1 MKKIIL
7 FLFCI
12 LFAQESYE
20 GQITFDYNGT
30 VDGSFTS
37 IVQDSIP
44 IGFAFNQEG
53 ADTSYFIMG
62 AFTEQ
67 ENNEFD
73 LFLAV
78 LQDTTFPVQP
88 RTWDIPGQ
96 GNLEDPLSLESIV
109 IFIPELDSVFVLDL
123 IETLTDTTG
132 SDSLALDS
140 LFESLFFEL
149 NDNLYLGLPDFFGNN
164 QGVLE
169 ISEISDSSLS
179 GDFYATLTKPVLT
192 WPLQSINIDNGLFV
206 FNEISL
212 PVLAVK
218 SKPKV
223 PERLILFPA
232 YPNPFNPSTTVRFS
246 VLDTKQPLSLHIY
259 DIDGRLI
266 ETLFSGYVMPGF
278 HEVQWNARQ
287 HPSGIY
293 FAMFRSGYIM
303 QSTKLILIK

>member
-206 FNEISL
+206 FNKISL

>member
-1 MKKIIL
+1 MKIFIP
-7 FLFCI
+7 FIFCFC
-12 LFAQESYE
+12 LAQESYTGE
-20 GQITFDYNGT
+20 ITFDYNGT
-30 VDGSFTS
+30 VSGSFTS
-37 IVQDSIP
+37 IIQDSIP

-96 GNLEDPLSLESIV
+96 GNPLDPLSLESIV

-132 SDSLALDS
+132 GDSLALDS

-179 GDFYATLTKPVLT
+179 GDFYVTLTKPVLT

-206 FNEISL
+206 FNKISL

>member
-1 MKKIIL
+1 MKIIIPL
-7 FLFCI
+7 LFCI
-12 LFAQESYE
+12 LLAQESYE
-20 GQITFDYNGT
+20 GEITFDYTGTENGF
-30 VDGSFTS
+30 FTS
-37 IVQDSIP
+37 IIQDSIVT
-44 IGFAFNQEG
+44 GFAYNQMG
-53 ADTSYFIMG
+53 LDTSYVIMMSI
-62 AFTEQ
+62 TEQ

-88 RTWDIPGQ
+88 RTWNIPGQ

-132 SDSLALDS
+132 GDSLALDS

-149 NDNLYLGLPDFFGNN
+149 IDIIYLGIA
-164 QGVLE
+164 GVIE
-169 ISEISDSSLS
+169 ISALTDSTVF
-179 GDFYATLTKPVLT
+179 GGFYATMWKPLF
-192 WPLQSINIDNGLFV
+192 SFIDINNGE
-206 FNEISL
+206 FNFT
-212 PVLAVK
+212 
-218 SKPKV
+218 KV
-223 PERLILFPA
+223 PLPDLSIKSRPAIPEMVTVYPA

-266 ETLFSGYVMPGF
+266 ETLFSGYVMLGF

-287 HPSGIY
+287 HPSGVY
-293 FAMFRSGYIM
+293 FAVLQSGHIM

>member
-1 MKKIIL
+1 MKKIIP

-12 LFAQESYE
+12 LFAQESYTGE
-20 GQITFDYNGT
+20 ITFDYNGT
-30 VDGSFTS
+30 VSGSFTS
-37 IVQDSIP
+37 IIQDSIP

-132 SDSLALDS
+132 GDSLALDS

-192 WPLQSINIDNGLFV
+192 WPLQSINIDNGLFI
-206 FNEISL
+206 FNKISL
-212 PVLAVK
+212 PALTVK
-218 SKPKV
+218 SKPKI

-293 FAMFRSGYIM
+293 FAMFRSGHIM

>member
-1 MKKIIL
+1 MKIYIP
-7 FLFCI
+7 FIFCFC
-12 LFAQESYE
+12 LAQESYTGE
-20 GQITFDYNGT
+20 ITFDYNGT
-30 VDGSFTS
+30 ESGSFTS
-37 IVQDSIP
+37 IIQDSIP

-109 IFIPELDSVFVLDL
+109 IVIPELDSVFVLDL

-132 SDSLALDS
+132 GDSLALDS

-149 NDNLYLGLPDFFGNN
+149 SNNLYLGLPDFFGNN

-206 FNEISL
+206 FNKISL

-246 VLDTKQPLSLHIY
+246 VLNTKQPLSLHIY
-259 DIDGRLI
+259 DIDGRMI

>member
-1 MKKIIL
+1 MKIFIP
-7 FLFCI
+7 FIFCFC
-12 LFAQESYE
+12 LAQESYT
-20 GQITFDYNGT
+20 GAITFDYNGT
-30 VDGSFTS
+30 VSGPFTS
-37 IVQDSIP
+37 IIQDSIP

-73 LFLAV
+73 LFLAI

-96 GNLEDPLSLESIV
+96 GNPLDPLSLESIV

-132 SDSLALDS
+132 GDSLALDS

-149 NDNLYLGLPDFFGNN
+149 SDNLYLGLPDFFGNN

-206 FNEISL
+206 FNKISL

-232 YPNPFNPSTTVRFS
+232 YPNPFNPVTTIRFS
-246 VLDTKQPLSLHIY
+246 
-259 DIDGRLI
+259 I
-266 ETLFSGYVMPGF
+266 ETYSNGSLRIFDITGRMVELLINKPFSPGEY
-278 HEVQWNARQ
+278 EVEWYAGEQ
-287 HPSGIY
+287 PSGVY
-293 FAMFRSGYIM
+293 FAVLQSGHTM

>member
-1 MKKIIL
+1 MKIFIP

-12 LFAQESYE
+12 LLAQESYE
-20 GQITFDYNGT
+20 GEITFDYTGT
-30 VDGSFTS
+30 ENGSFTS
-37 IVQDSIP
+37 IIQDSIVT
-44 IGFAFNQEG
+44 GFAYNQMG
-53 ADTSYFIMG
+53 LDTSYVIMMSI
-62 AFTEQ
+62 TEQ

-132 SDSLALDS
+132 GDSLALDS

-149 NDNLYLGLPDFFGNN
+149 IDIIYLGIA
-164 QGVLE
+164 GVIE
-169 ISEISDSSLS
+169 ISALTDSTVF
-179 GDFYATLTKPVLT
+179 GGFYATMWKPLF
-192 WPLQSINIDNGLFV
+192 SFIDINNGE
-206 FNEISL
+206 FNFT
-212 PVLAVK
+212 
-218 SKPKV
+218 KV
-223 PERLILFPA
+223 PLPDLSIKSRPAIPEMVTVYPA

-266 ETLFSGYVMPGF
+266 ETLFSGYVMLGF

-287 HPSGIY
+287 HPSGVY
-293 FAMFRSGYIM
+293 FAVLQSGHIM

>member
-1 MKKIIL
+1 MKIFIP
-7 FLFCI
+7 FIFCFC
-12 LFAQESYE
+12 LAQESYTGE
-20 GQITFDYNGT
+20 ITFDYNGT
-30 VDGSFTS
+30 VSGSFTS
-37 IVQDSIP
+37 IIQDSIP

-96 GNLEDPLSLESIV
+96 GNPLDPLSLESIV

-132 SDSLALDS
+132 GDSLALDS

-206 FNEISL
+206 FNKISL

-223 PERLILFPA
+223 PERLRLFPA

-293 FAMFRSGYIM
+293 FAMFRSGHIM

>member
-1 MKKIIL
+1 MKIFIP
-7 FLFCI
+7 FLFYI
-12 LFAQESYE
+12 LLAQESYE
-20 GQITFDYNGT
+20 GEITFDYTGT
-30 VDGSFTS
+30 ENGSFTS
-37 IVQDSIP
+37 IIQDSVVA
-44 IGFAFNQEG
+44 GFAYNQEG

-67 ENNEFD
+67 GNNEFD

-96 GNLEDPLSLESIV
+96 GNPLDPLSLESIV

-132 SDSLALDS
+132 GDSLALDS

-169 ISEISDSSLS
+169 ISEISDSSFS

-206 FNEISL
+206 FNKISL

-278 HEVQWNARQ
+278 HEFQWNARQ
-287 HPSGIY
+287 YPSGIY
-293 FAMFRSGYIM
+293 FAMFRSGDIM
-303 QSTKLILIK
+303 QTTKLILIK

>member
-1 MKKIIL
+1 MKIFIP
-7 FLFCI
+7 FIFCFC
-12 LFAQESYE
+12 LAQESYTGE
-20 GQITFDYNGT
+20 ITFDYNGT
-30 VDGSFTS
+30 VSGSFTS
-37 IVQDSIP
+37 IIQDSIP
-44 IGFAFNQEG
+44 IGFSFNQEG

-67 ENNEFD
+67 DENKFD

-123 IETLTDTTG
+123 IETLTGTIG
-132 SDSLALDS
+132 GDSLALDS

-149 NDNLYLGLPDFFGNN
+149 IDIIYLGIA
-164 QGVLE
+164 GVIE
-169 ISEISDSSLS
+169 ISAVTDSTVFGLFHS
-179 GDFYATLTKPVLT
+179 TPRTRMWKPLF
-192 WPLQSINIDNGLFV
+192 SFININNGE
-206 FNEISL
+206 FNFTKVTL
-212 PVLAVK
+212 PYLSIIPRPAI
-218 SKPKV
+218 
-223 PERLILFPA
+223 PEMVTVYPA

-293 FAMFRSGYIM
+293 FAMFQSGHTM

>member
-1 MKKIIL
+1 MKKIIP

-12 LFAQESYE
+12 LFAQESYTGE
-20 GQITFDYNGT
+20 ITFDYNGT
-30 VDGSFTS
+30 VSGSFTS
-37 IVQDSIP
+37 IIQDSIP

-53 ADTSYFIMG
+53 ADTSYFIVG

-67 ENNEFD
+67 GNNEFD

-96 GNLEDPLSLESIV
+96 GNPLDPLSLESIV

-132 SDSLALDS
+132 GDSLALDS

-169 ISEISDSSLS
+169 ISEISDSSFS

-192 WPLQSINIDNGLFV
+192 WPLQSININNGLFV
-206 FNEISL
+206 FNKISL

>member
-1 MKKIIL
+1 MKIFIP
-7 FLFCI
+7 FIFCFC
-12 LFAQESYE
+12 LAQESYTGE
-20 GQITFDYNGT
+20 ITFDYNGT
-30 VDGSFTS
+30 VSGSFTS
-37 IVQDSIP
+37 IIQDSIP

-96 GNLEDPLSLESIV
+96 GNPLDPLSLESIV

-132 SDSLALDS
+132 GDSLALDS

-206 FNEISL
+206 FNKISL

-218 SKPKV
+218 SKPTV

-287 HPSGIY
+287 YPSGIY

>member
-1 MKKIIL
+1 MKIFIP

-12 LFAQESYE
+12 LLAQESYE
-20 GQITFDYNGT
+20 GEITFDYTGT
-30 VDGSFTS
+30 ENGSFTS
-37 IVQDSIP
+37 IIQDSVVA
-44 IGFAFNQEG
+44 GFAYNQMG
-53 ADTSYFIMG
+53 LDTSYVIMMSI
-62 AFTEQ
+62 TEQ

-132 SDSLALDS
+132 GDSLALDS

-149 NDNLYLGLPDFFGNN
+149 IDIIYLGIA
-164 QGVLE
+164 GVIE
-169 ISEISDSSLS
+169 ISALTDSTVF
-179 GDFYATLTKPVLT
+179 GGFYATMWKPLF
-192 WPLQSINIDNGLFV
+192 SFIDINNGE
-206 FNEISL
+206 FNFT
-212 PVLAVK
+212 
-218 SKPKV
+218 KV
-223 PERLILFPA
+223 PLPDLSIKSRPAIPEMVTVYPA

-266 ETLFSGYVMPGF
+266 ETLFSGYVMLGF

-287 HPSGIY
+287 HPSGVY
-293 FAMFRSGYIM
+293 FAVLQSGHIM

>member
-1 MKKIIL
+1 MKIYIP
-7 FLFCI
+7 FIFCFC
-12 LFAQESYE
+12 LAQESYTGE
-20 GQITFDYNGT
+20 ITFDYNGT
-30 VDGSFTS
+30 ESGSFTS
-37 IVQDSIP
+37 IIQDSIP

-53 ADTSYFIMG
+53 ADTSYLIMG

-96 GNLEDPLSLESIV
+96 GNPLDPLSLESIV

-132 SDSLALDS
+132 GDSLALDS

-149 NDNLYLGLPDFFGNN
+149 IDIIYMGIGGVIEITDVTDSTVFGGLYDATWSEDEIEPIVMWKPVFSFIDINNGEFNFTKVTLPD
-164 QGVLE
+164 
-169 ISEISDSSLS
+169 LS
-179 GDFYATLTKPVLT
+179 IKPR
-192 WPLQSINIDNGLFV
+192 SAI
-206 FNEISL
+206 
-212 PVLAVK
+212 
-218 SKPKV
+218 
-223 PERLILFPA
+223 PEMVTVYPA
-232 YPNPFNPSTTVRFS
+232 YPNPFNPFTTVRFS

-266 ETLFSGYVMPGF
+266 ETLFSGYVMPGI
-278 HEVQWNARQ
+278 HEVQWNARR

-293 FAMFRSGYIM
+293 FAMFRSGESIRT
-303 QSTKLILIK
+303 SKLILMK

>member
-1 MKKIIL
+1 MKIFIP
-7 FLFCI
+7 FIFCFC
-12 LFAQESYE
+12 LAQESYTGE
-20 GQITFDYNGT
+20 ITFDYNGT
-30 VDGSFTS
+30 VSGSFTS
-37 IVQDSIP
+37 IIQDSIP

-96 GNLEDPLSLESIV
+96 GNPLDPLSLESIV

-132 SDSLALDS
+132 GDSLALDS
-140 LFESLFFEL
+140 LFESLFLEL

-206 FNEISL
+206 FNKISL

-218 SKPKV
+218 SKPTV

-293 FAMFRSGYIM
+293 FAMFRSGDIM

>member
-1 MKKIIL
+1 MKIFIP
-7 FLFCI
+7 FIFCFC
-12 LFAQESYE
+12 LAQESYTGE
-20 GQITFDYNGT
+20 ITFDYNGN
-30 VDGSFTS
+30 VSGSFTS
-37 IVQDSIP
+37 IIQDSIP

-96 GNLEDPLSLESIV
+96 GNPLDPLSLESIV

-132 SDSLALDS
+132 GDSLALDS

-206 FNEISL
+206 FNKISL

-218 SKPKV
+218 SKPKI
-223 PERLILFPA
+223 PERLILFPS

-246 VLDTKQPLSLHIY
+246 VLDTKQPLSLNIY
-259 DIDGRLI
+259 DIDGRMI

-293 FAMFRSGYIM
+293 FAMFRSGYLM

>member
-1 MKKIIL
+1 MKIFIP
-7 FLFCI
+7 FIFCFC
-12 LFAQESYE
+12 LAQESYTGE
-20 GQITFDYNGT
+20 ITFDYNGT
-30 VDGSFTS
+30 VSGSFTS
-37 IVQDSIP
+37 IIQDSIP

-88 RTWDIPGQ
+88 RAWDIPGQ
-96 GNLEDPLSLESIV
+96 GNPLDPLSLESIV

-132 SDSLALDS
+132 GDSLALDS

-206 FNEISL
+206 FNKISL

-218 SKPKV
+218 SKPKI
-223 PERLILFPA
+223 PERLLLFPS

>member
-1 MKKIIL
+1 MKKIIP

-12 LFAQESYE
+12 LFAQESYTGE
-20 GQITFDYNGT
+20 ITFDYNGT
-30 VDGSFTS
+30 VSGSFTS
-37 IVQDSIP
+37 IIQDSIP
-44 IGFAFNQEG
+44 IGFALNQEG

-67 ENNEFD
+67 GNNEFD

-96 GNLEDPLSLESIV
+96 GNPLDPLSLESIV

-132 SDSLALDS
+132 GDSLALDS

-206 FNEISL
+206 FNKISL

-278 HEVQWNARQ
+278 HEFQWNARQ
-287 HPSGIY
+287 YPSGIY
-293 FAMFRSGYIM
+293 FAMFRSGDIM
-303 QSTKLILIK
+303 QTTKLILIK

>member
-1 MKKIIL
+1 MKKIIP

-12 LFAQESYE
+12 LFAQESYTGE
-20 GQITFDYNGT
+20 ITFDYNGT
-30 VDGSFTS
+30 VSGSFTS
-37 IVQDSIP
+37 IIQDSIP

-96 GNLEDPLSLESIV
+96 GNPLDPLSLESIV

-132 SDSLALDS
+132 GDSLALDS

-206 FNEISL
+206 FNKISL

-218 SKPKV
+218 SKPTV
-223 PERLILFPA
+223 PEKLILFPA

-259 DIDGRLI
+259 DIEGRLI

>member
-1 MKKIIL
+1 MKIFIP
-7 FLFCI
+7 FIFCFC
-12 LFAQESYE
+12 LAQESYTGE
-20 GQITFDYNGT
+20 ITFGT
-30 VDGSFTS
+30 VSGSFTS
-37 IVQDSIP
+37 IIQDSIP

-96 GNLEDPLSLESIV
+96 GNPLDPLSLESIV

-132 SDSLALDS
+132 GDSLALDS

-149 NDNLYLGLPDFFGNN
+149 IDIIYIGVDGVIEITDVTDSTVFGGLYDATWSEDEIEPIVMWKPVFSFIDINNGEFNFTKVTLPD
-164 QGVLE
+164 
-169 ISEISDSSLS
+169 LS
-179 GDFYATLTKPVLT
+179 IKPR
-192 WPLQSINIDNGLFV
+192 SAI
-206 FNEISL
+206 
-212 PVLAVK
+212 
-218 SKPKV
+218 
-223 PERLILFPA
+223 PEMVTVYPA
-232 YPNPFNPSTTVRFS
+232 YPNPFNPFTTVRFS

-266 ETLFSGYVMPGF
+266 ETLFSGYVMPGI
-278 HEVQWNARQ
+278 HEVQWNARE

>member
-1 MKKIIL
+1 MKIYIP
-7 FLFCI
+7 FIFCFC
-12 LFAQESYE
+12 LAQESYTGE
-20 GQITFDYNGT
+20 ITFDYNGT
-30 VDGSFTS
+30 VSGSFTS
-37 IVQDSIP
+37 IIQDSIP

-96 GNLEDPLSLESIV
+96 GNPLDPLSLESIV

-132 SDSLALDS
+132 GDSLALDS

-206 FNEISL
+206 FNKISL

-218 SKPKV
+218 SKPKI
-223 PERLILFPA
+223 PERLILFPS

-259 DIDGRLI
+259 DIDGRMI

>member
-1 MKKIIL
+1 
-7 FLFCI
+7 
-12 LFAQESYE
+12 
-20 GQITFDYNGT
+20 
-30 VDGSFTS
+30 
-37 IVQDSIP
+37 
-44 IGFAFNQEG
+44 
-53 ADTSYFIMG
+53 MG

-96 GNLEDPLSLESIV
+96 GNPLDPLSLESIV

-132 SDSLALDS
+132 GDSLALDS

-206 FNEISL
+206 FNKISL

-266 ETLFSGYVMPGF
+266 ETLFSGYVMLGF

-293 FAMFRSGYIM
+293 FAVLQSGHTM

>member
-1 MKKIIL
+1 MKKIIP
-7 FLFCI
+7 FIFCFC
-12 LFAQESYE
+12 LAQENYTGE
-20 GQITFDYNGT
+20 ITFDYNGN
-30 VDGSFTS
+30 VSGSFTS
-37 IVQDSIP
+37 IIQDSIP

-96 GNLEDPLSLESIV
+96 GNLQDPLSLESIV
-109 IFIPELDSVFVLDL
+109 AFIPELDSVFVLDL

-132 SDSLALDS
+132 GDSLALDS

-149 NDNLYLGLPDFFGNN
+149 INIIYLGIDGVIEISAVTDSTIFGGLYATTWKPLFSFIDINNGEFNFTKVTLPD
-164 QGVLE
+164 LSIKSRPAIPE
-169 ISEISDSSLS
+169 IVTV
-179 GDFYATLTKPVLT
+179 Y
-192 WPLQSINIDNGLFV
+192 
-206 FNEISL
+206 
-212 PVLAVK
+212 
-218 SKPKV
+218 
-223 PERLILFPA
+223 PA

-246 VLDTKQPLSLHIY
+246 VLDAKQPLSLHIY
-259 DIDGRLI
+259 DIGGRLI

-293 FAMFRSGYIM
+293 FAMFRSGYII

>member
-1 MKKIIL
+1 MKKIIP

-12 LFAQESYE
+12 LFAQESYTGE
-20 GQITFDYNGT
+20 ITFDYNGT
-30 VDGSFTS
+30 VSGSFTS
-37 IVQDSIP
+37 IIQDSIP

-96 GNLEDPLSLESIV
+96 GNPLDPLSLESIV

-132 SDSLALDS
+132 GDSLALDS

-169 ISEISDSSLS
+169 ISEISDSSFS

-206 FNEISL
+206 FNKISL

-218 SKPKV
+218 SKPKI
-223 PERLILFPA
+223 PERLILFPS

-278 HEVQWNARQ
+278 HEFQWNARQ
-287 HPSGIY
+287 YPSGIY
-293 FAMFRSGYIM
+293 FAMFRSGDIM

>member
-1 MKKIIL
+1 
-7 FLFCI
+7 
-12 LFAQESYE
+12 
-20 GQITFDYNGT
+20 
-30 VDGSFTS
+30 
-37 IVQDSIP
+37 
-44 IGFAFNQEG
+44 
-53 ADTSYFIMG
+53 MG

-67 ENNEFD
+67 GNNEFD

-96 GNLEDPLSLESIV
+96 GNPLDPLSLESIV

-132 SDSLALDS
+132 GDSLALDS

-169 ISEISDSSLS
+169 ISEISDSSFS

-192 WPLQSINIDNGLFV
+192 WPLQSININNGLFV
-206 FNEISL
+206 FNKISL

-278 HEVQWNARQ
+278 HEFQWNARQ
-287 HPSGIY
+287 YPSGIY
-293 FAMFRSGYIM
+293 FAMFRSGDIM

>member
-1 MKKIIL
+1 MKIFIP
-7 FLFCI
+7 FLFYI
-12 LFAQESYE
+12 LLAQESYE
-20 GQITFDYNGT
+20 GEITFDYTGT
-30 VDGSFTS
+30 ENGSFTS
-37 IVQDSIP
+37 IIQDSVVA
-44 IGFAFNQEG
+44 GFAYNQEG

-67 ENNEFD
+67 GNNEFD

-96 GNLEDPLSLESIV
+96 GNPLDPLSLESIV

-132 SDSLALDS
+132 GDSLALDS

-169 ISEISDSSLS
+169 ISEISDSSFS

-192 WPLQSINIDNGLFV
+192 WPLQSININNGLFV
-206 FNEISL
+206 FNKISL

-278 HEVQWNARQ
+278 HEFQWNARQ
-287 HPSGIY
+287 YPSGIY
-293 FAMFRSGYIM
+293 FAMFRSGDIM
-303 QSTKLILIK
+303 QTTKLILIK

>member
-1 MKKIIL
+1 MKIFIP
-7 FLFCI
+7 FIFCFC
-12 LFAQESYE
+12 LAQESYTGE
-20 GQITFDYNGT
+20 ITFDYNGT
-30 VDGSFTS
+30 VSGSFTS
-37 IVQDSIP
+37 IIQDSIP

-96 GNLEDPLSLESIV
+96 GNPLDPLSLESIV

-132 SDSLALDS
+132 GDSLALDS
-140 LFESLFFEL
+140 LFESLFLEL

-206 FNEISL
+206 FNKISL

-218 SKPKV
+218 SKPTV

-287 HPSGIY
+287 YPSGIY
-293 FAMFRSGYIM
+293 FAMFRSGDIM

>member
-1 MKKIIL
+1 MKIFIP
-7 FLFCI
+7 FIFCFC
-12 LFAQESYE
+12 LAQESYTGE
-20 GQITFDYNGT
+20 ITFDYNGT
-30 VDGSFTS
+30 VSGSFTS
-37 IVQDSIP
+37 IIQDSIP

-96 GNLEDPLSLESIV
+96 GDLEDPLSLESIV
-109 IFIPELDSVFVLDL
+109 VLIPDLDSVFVLDL

-132 SDSLALDS
+132 GDSLALDS

-206 FNEISL
+206 FNKISL

-266 ETLFSGYVMPGF
+266 ETLFIGYVMPGF

-293 FAMFRSGYIM
+293 FAMFRSGDIM

>member
-1 MKKIIL
+1 MKLCLL
-7 FLFCI
+7 FICSLAA
-12 LFAQESYE
+12 AQDLYQGE
-20 GQITFDYNGT
+20 ITFDYSGT
-30 VDGSFTS
+30 INGSFSST
-37 IVQDSIP
+37 VQDSNTA
-44 IGFAFNQEG
+44 GFAFNQEG

-62 AFTEQ
+62 AITEQ
-67 ENNEFD
+67 EDGGFD
-73 LFLAV
+73 LFFTLM
-78 LQDTTFPVQP
+78 QDTTFPVQS
-88 RTWDIPGQ
+88 RTWNIPGQ
-96 GNLEDPLSLESIV
+96 GDLENPLSLETIV
-109 IFIPELDSVFVLDL
+109 VLMPGLDSAFVAELFAVF
-123 IETLTDTTG
+123 TDTTG
-132 SDSLALDS
+132 GDSLNLDTLLTG
-140 LFESLFFEL
+140 LFLGLSS
-149 NDNLYLGLPDFFGNN
+149 NLYLGLAGEM
-164 QGVLE
+164 E
-169 ISEISDSSLS
+169 ISEVTDSTLV
-179 GDFYATLTKPVLT
+179 GGFYATLIKPEIHIPPHMVM
-192 WPLQSINIDNGLFV
+192 INNGGFV
-206 FNEISL
+206 FNTISF
-212 PVLAVK
+212 PVLIVK

>member
-1 MKKIIL
+1 MKIFIP
-7 FLFCI
+7 FIFCFC
-12 LFAQESYE
+12 LAQESYTGE
-20 GQITFDYNGT
+20 ITFDYNGT
-30 VDGSFTS
+30 VSGSFTS
-37 IVQDSIP
+37 IIQDSIP

-73 LFLAV
+73 LFLAI

-96 GNLEDPLSLESIV
+96 GNPLDPLSLESIV

-132 SDSLALDS
+132 GDSLALDS

-149 NDNLYLGLPDFFGNN
+149 SDNLYLGLPDFFGNN

-179 GDFYATLTKPVLT
+179 GDFSSILTKPVLT
-192 WPLQSINIDNGLFV
+192 WPLQSINIDNGLFI
-206 FNEISL
+206 FNKISL
-212 PVLAVK
+212 PTLTVK
-218 SKPKV
+218 SKPKI

-232 YPNPFNPSTTVRFS
+232 YPNPFNPVTTIRFS
-246 VLDTKQPLSLHIY
+246 
-259 DIDGRLI
+259 I
-266 ETLFSGYVMPGF
+266 ETYSNGSLRIFDITGRMVELLINKPFSPGEY
-278 HEVQWNARQ
+278 EVEWNARQ

-293 FAMFRSGYIM
+293 FAMFQSGHTM

>member
-1 MKKIIL
+1 MKIFIP
-7 FLFCI
+7 FIFCFC
-12 LFAQESYE
+12 LAQESYTGE
-20 GQITFDYNGT
+20 ITFDYNGT
-30 VDGSFTS
+30 VSGSFTS
-37 IVQDSIP
+37 IIQDSIP

-96 GNLEDPLSLESIV
+96 GNPLDPLSLESIV

-132 SDSLALDS
+132 GDSLALDS

-149 NDNLYLGLPDFFGNN
+149 IDIIYVGINGVIEITEVTDSTVFGGLYEADAIWNEPIVMWKPFFSSIDINNGEFNFTKVTLPDLSIKPRP
-164 QGVLE
+164 VIPE
-169 ISEISDSSLS
+169 IVTI
-179 GDFYATLTKPVLT
+179 Y
-192 WPLQSINIDNGLFV
+192 
-206 FNEISL
+206 
-212 PVLAVK
+212 
-218 SKPKV
+218 
-223 PERLILFPA
+223 PA
-232 YPNPFNPSTTVRFS
+232 YPNPFNPSTTIRFS
-246 VLDTKQPLSLHIY
+246 VLDTKQTLSLHIY
-259 DIDGRLI
+259 DIEGRLI

-278 HEVQWNARQ
+278 HKVQWNARQ
-287 HPSGIY
+287 RPSGIY
-293 FAMFRSGYIM
+293 FAMFRSGHTM